1 MGRLIACQKPMKTK
15 LWILIPVALLIG
27 VAPAIRLQRAQMNR
41 LRHPMSWF
49 SGPLSVSA
57 SVVPTTSVKR
67 GDLTLTVTA
76 RGELLGGHS
85 EMLTAPMTGGSDM
98 VITILRTP
106 GEVVNPGDVVA
117 QLDTT
122 EQGFKLKEAEADLAE
137 AEQQVA
143 QAQAESDAKEEEDRY
158 ALLQAKADLR
168 LAELEARRNELLAAI
183 VARQNELAVEAGRD
197 RLRQIEQDLANRKA
211 TSQASIL
218 IQQEARKKA
227 QVKADIARKNI
238 EMMTL
243 RARSGGYVA
252 VQQNTNGMFMFGMQP
267 PLFQLGDTVRAGMG
281 VAQIPDLS
289 NWEMTA
295 RIGELDR
302 GHLSKGQPAEISVI
316 AIPGKRFGGQVK
328 DLGGVSGP
336 PWDRHFD
343 CKIAID
349 KPSPEL
355 RPGMS
360 AMIVITTEVL
370 KNVLWI
376 PAQALFESD
385 GRTFVYALNADT
397 FLPQDV
403 KLVRRSESQVVIEGL
418 PEGRKIALAS
428 PDQQDKKKAGPGGA
442 MKAMQK

>member
-85 EMLTAPMTGGSDM
+85 EMLTAPMTGGSAM
-98 VITILRTP
+98 VITMLRTP

-168 LAELEARRNELLAAI
+168 LAAM

-197 RLRQIEQDLANRKA
+197 RLRQIERDLANRKA

-218 IQQEARKKA
+218 NQQEARKKA

-252 VQQNTNGMFMFGMQP
+252 V
-267 PLFQLGDTVRAGMG
+267 
-281 VAQIPDLS
+281 
-289 NWEMTA
+289 
-295 RIGELDR
+295 
-302 GHLSKGQPAEISVI
+302 
-316 AIPGKRFGGQVK
+316 
-328 DLGGVSGP
+328 
-336 PWDRHFD
+336 
-343 CKIAID
+343 
-349 KPSPEL
+349 
-355 RPGMS
+355 
-360 AMIVITTEVL
+360 
-370 KNVLWI
+370 
-376 PAQALFESD
+376 
-385 GRTFVYALNADT
+385 
-397 FLPQDV
+397 
-403 KLVRRSESQVVIEGL
+403 
-418 PEGRKIALAS
+418 
-428 PDQQDKKKAGPGGA
+428 
-442 MKAMQK
+442 